1 MAFLPSL
8 SGSNIQDTYQRV
20 LHLDNLGRIYNGTGS
35 TMPLEISGQTVHATD
50 KLDVGDGVL
59 GSGAFD
65 LRVSAGGIHSSGLGY
80 FTGITNPG
88 NYSGGG
94 KITLEGENCSIKT
107 SGLVSGSSVNATTI
121 EASDIV
127 ADTVYAPIGKFDH
140 IITRHETIE
149 FQDASDQKLGDLR
162 FDTTSGL
169 RVNDAQG
176 SRFKMELQY
185 LVVREVELSEGFT
198 VLDNGTVSAS
208 NDIHCQEIF
217 FNKLTGGTF

>member
-20 LHLDNLGRIYNGTGS
+20 LHLDNLGKMYNGTGS
-35 TMPLEISGQTVHATD
+35 TMPLEISGQSVHATG
-50 KLDVGDGVL
+50 KLDVGSGVL
-59 GSGAFD
+59 GSTTHD
-65 LRVSAGGIHSSGLGY
+65 LRVSTGGIHSKGIGY
-80 FTGITNPG
+80 LTGIENPG
-88 NYSGGG
+88 NYTGGG
-94 KITLEGENCSIKT
+94 RITLEGEDCSIKT
-107 SGLVSGSSVNATTI
+107 TGTVSGSSVTADNIQANDISATT
-121 EASDIV
+121 A
-127 ADTVYAPIGKFDH
+127 YAQIGKFDH

-149 FQDASDQKLGDLR
+149 FQDASSNKLGDLK
-162 FDTTSGL
+162 FDQNNGL
-169 RVNDAQG
+169 RINNAQG

-185 LVVREVELSEGFT
+185 LVVREANISEGFT